1 MSFREKIAG
10 KEIYILLFFVGL
22 INLVIFRSLYGFHV
36 NNDTEGFMSLIEAFR
51 GNPALI
57 YPPRYLNP
65 LYAVWGSKVMFF
77 VSAPHSLIIANII
90 SYFGI
95 IFLMY
100 GLVRRV
106 FKNNY
111 IAFISSLIMITT
123 YPMIRYLLTQVQD
136 IGAYFWFTLTLYAG
150 WRWWEGRNKSW
161 LLLGGVAVSFGL
173 LTKESGA
180 MGALFV
186 GMLFL
191 LSKISWKE
199 RLVNFLQ
206 FSAFPF
212 LTLVINYFRSKD
224 VDFNSLDWFMRE
236 WKYDRI
242 INFKFTTWLG
252 VNVNTFNFLWVLVFI
267 GAYLIIKNW
276 KMIDRNIKI
285 YIIAVFVPAFS
296 YFAWPV
302 YISRTVII
310 SGWLFIPIASYAI
323 YVVYLKGGMYK
334 KIAMVLLV
342 VALVSP
348 YILQSTIRYAHLPA
362 IIANCNNN
370 ILCAWNY
377 FWDNRGTFS
386 KIR

>member
-1 MSFREKIAG
+1 LDIKS
-10 KEIYILLFFVGL
+10 
-22 INLVIFRSLYGFHV
+22 
-36 NNDTEGFMSLIEAFR
+36 
-51 GNPALI
+51 
-57 YPPRYLNP
+57 
-65 LYAVWGSKVMFF
+65 
-77 VSAPHSLIIANII
+77 II
-90 SYFGI
+90 
-95 IFLMY
+95 
-100 GLVRRV
+100 
-106 FKNNY
+106 
-111 IAFISSLIMITT
+111 
-123 YPMIRYLLTQVQD
+123 D
-136 IGAYFWFTLTLYAG
+136 C
-150 WRWWEGRNKSW
+150 
-161 LLLGGVAVSFGL
+161 
-173 LTKESGA
+173 
-180 MGALFV
+180 
-186 GMLFL
+186 
-191 LSKISWKE
+191 
-199 RLVNFLQ
+199 
-206 FSAFPF
+206 
-212 LTLVINYFRSKD
+212 
-224 VDFNSLDWFMRE
+224 
-236 WKYDRI
+236 
-242 INFKFTTWLG
+242 
-252 VNVNTFNFLWVLVFI
+252 
-267 GAYLIIKNW
+267 LIIKNW